1 MGKIIYCDFQREQR
15 EKERTEITHS
25 LLKRIADWEHYD
37 VEAANI
43 EKKRLQELV
52 SEDLYYQKLRESG
65 ENVFDRFD

>member
-1 MGKIIYCDFQREQR
+1 MGKIIYCDFRREQR
-15 EKERTEITHS
+15 EKERAEITHS

-43 EKKRLQELV
+43 EKQRLQELV